1 MDYEMTTT
9 QTNLDNLT
17 EQRANEWN
25 ANGKPLADLAGS
37 RELTTNELRNFDN
50 ADKEFTA
57 ITSRIETMTRT
68 LEQETQL
75 KAFNA
80 NLIERTFAP
89 SSETRIIPTLTEYR
103 ALETRAIG
111 TGSLGILLDENRF
124 NAWSDKLR
132 QRSVFLAAGPRTINV
147 SMNSMNIPVVSTSVT
162 MTARDE
168 GTAINSSETGL
179 VQRHLQPVSYGVYT
193 LVNNEAIE
201 ESAGVVLDVVSSDLI
216 RTTATTLDT
225 QFFQGVGAASP
236 YRTTGLTNIAGIGNI
251 AVTGAITLAAVLD
264 AQALL
269 EGAGADPASIAY
281 FINPIDFAKL
291 RKLVDTT
298 GRSIM
303 SVDIAATVR
312 PSLFG
317 IPCYVSA
324 NVPAKKSL
332 LADMSQ
338 VIVGIGADVR
348 LEMSTHA
355 AFASNQTAVRL
366 TTRADLQPLDK
377 AGLVTITT
385 TV

>member
-1 MDYEMTTT
+1 MPTA
-9 QTNLDNLT
+9 QSNLDKLT
-17 EQRANEWN
+17 EQRANDWN

-37 RELTTNELRNFDN
+37 RELTKNELRDFNE
-50 ADKEFTA
+50 ADKEFAA
-57 ITSRIETMTRT
+57 ITGRIETATRAA
-68 LEQETQL
+68 EQETQL
-75 KAFNA
+75 SVFRNK
-80 NLIERTFAP
+80 LTEPTFAP

-103 ALETRAIG
+103 ALETRAVG

-132 QRSVFLAAGPRTINV
+132 QRSVFLSAGPRTINV

-168 GTAINSSETGL
+168 GTAMSSSDTGL
-179 VQRHLQPVSYGVYT
+179 VSRHLQPVSYGVYT

-225 QFFQGVGAASP
+225 QFFQGVGASSP
-236 YRTTGLTNIAGIGNI
+236 YRTTGLTNISGIGNI

-303 SVDIAATVR
+303 SVDIAAAVR

-385 TV
+385 TL

>member
-1 MDYEMTTT
+1 MTTT
-9 QTNLDNLT
+9 QTNLDTLV
-17 EQRANEWN
+17 EKRAADWN
-25 ANGKPLADLAGS
+25 NAGKPLADIANT
-37 RELTTNELRNFDN
+37 RELTKNELRDFNE
-50 ADKEFTA
+50 ADKEFAAISARIDTA
-57 ITSRIETMTRT
+57 TRA
-68 LEQETQL
+68 LEQDTQM
-75 KAFNA
+75 KAFTAGLTVNS
-80 NLIERTFAP
+80 TP

-103 ALETRAIG
+103 ALETRAVG
-111 TGSLGILLDENRF
+111 TGSLGILLDEPAF
-124 NAWSDKLR
+124 QLWSDRLR
-132 QRSVFLAAGPRTINV
+132 QRSVFLSAGPRTISV

-168 GTAINSSETGL
+168 GTAMSSSDTGL
-179 VQRHLQPVSYGVYT
+179 VQRHLQPVSYGSFT
-193 LVNNEAIE
+193 LISNEAIE
-201 ESAGVVLDVVSSDLI
+201 ESAGVVLDVVSTDLI

-236 YRTTGLTNIAGIGNI
+236 YRTTGLTNLAGIGNI

-264 AQALL
+264 AQSAL
-269 EGAGADPASIAY
+269 ESAGSDAANIAY

-303 SVDIAATVR
+303 SVDIAAAVR

-332 LADMSQ
+332 MADMSQ

>member
-1 MDYEMTTT
+1 MTTT
-9 QTNLDNLT
+9 QTNLDKLT
-17 EQRANEWN
+17 EQRANDWN
-25 ANGKPLADLAGS
+25 STGKALADIAAS
-37 RELTTNELRNFDN
+37 RELTDNEQRDWATANREFEAISQRMTTMENSLVQERQLSTFRNN
-50 ADKEFTA
+50 LTA
-57 ITSRIETMTRT
+57 G
-68 LEQETQL
+68 
-75 KAFNA
+75 
-80 NLIERTFAP
+80 TFAP

-103 ALETRAIG
+103 ALETRAVG
-111 TGSLGILLDENRF
+111 TGSLGILLDEPAF
-124 NAWSDKLR
+124 QLWSDRLR
-132 QRSVFLAAGPRTINV
+132 QRSVFLSARPRTINV

-168 GTAINSSETGL
+168 GTAMSSSETGL
-179 VQRHLQPVSYGVYT
+179 VSRHLQPVSYGVYT

-216 RTTATTLDT
+216 RSTATNLDT

-236 YRTTGLTNIAGIGNI
+236 YRTTGLTNIVGIGNI

-264 AQALL
+264 AQAAL
-269 EGAGADPASIAY
+269 EGAGADPANIAY

-303 SVDIAATVR
+303 SVDIAAAVR

>member
-1 MDYEMTTT
+1 MPTA
-9 QTNLDNLT
+9 QSNLDKLT
-17 EQRANEWN
+17 EQRANDWN

-37 RELTTNELRNFDN
+37 RELTNNELRDFNE
-50 ADKEFTA
+50 ADKEFAA
-57 ITSRIETMTRT
+57 ITGRIETATRAA
-68 LEQETQL
+68 EQETQL
-75 KAFNA
+75 NAFNA
-80 NLIERTFAP
+80 NLTERTFAP

-103 ALETRAIG
+103 ALETRAVG

-132 QRSVFLAAGPRTINV
+132 QRSVFLSAGPRTINV

-168 GTAINSSETGL
+168 GTAMSSSDTGL
-179 VQRHLQPVSYGVYT
+179 VQRHLQPVSYGVYS
-193 LVNNEAIE
+193 LVSNESIE

-269 EGAGADPASIAY
+269 EGAGSDPASISY

-303 SVDIAATVR
+303 SVDIAAAVR

-385 TV
+385 TA